1 MQKRVLTD
9 RALKAL
15 KPAPAGKRYDVM
27 DGVVPGLAVRV
38 TDKGQR
44 SFVLVARYP
53 GASNPTRRAL
63 GDYGAITLEA
73 AREKARDWIE
83 LIQRGTDPKHAEERE
98 RQAAARE
105 RENSFAAV
113 AEDFIARHVS
123 KTRKGGEVERD
134 IRREFIGRWGDR
146 PITDITRH
154 DVIAVIDAAVDRGAP
169 YQAHNLLGYVRRL
182 FNWAIA
188 RGIYGV
194 ESSPCDRLRASDA
207 IGPKK
212 KRTRIL
218 NNDELRAFWKCTGEE
233 GYPYGPLFRLL
244 LVTGQRESVVCQLS
258 RDEFNT
264 AEKMWTLPAER
275 VGLKSDDPYVVP
287 LPAMAIDILKG
298 LPEFSA
304 GEFLFS
310 AKFGKTPIRG
320 DALSKPK
327 RRLDAAMLAE
337 LRRIATERG
346 KERATAKL
354 PPWVLHDLR
363 RTMRSG
369 LSALPIAEHVRELVI
384 GHVRPGISG
393 VYDLYAY
400 LDEKRQ
406 ALELW
411 AARVRDIV
419 ELAPANVIPIAGAA
433 STRERLS

>member
-1 MQKRVLTD
+1 MAKKALTD

-15 KPAPAGKRYDVM
+15 KPAREGKRYDVM

-38 TDKGQR
+38 TDKGKR
-44 SFVLVARYP
+44 TFVLVARYP
-53 GASNPTRRAL
+53 GAGNPTRRAL
-63 GDYGAITLEA
+63 GEYGALTLER
-73 AREKARDWIE
+73 ARDKARGWIE
-83 LIQRGTDPKHAEERE
+83 LIQRGTDPKHVEERE

-113 AEDFIARHVS
+113 AEAFIARHVS
-123 KTRKGGEVERD
+123 KTRKGAEVERD
-134 IRREFIGRWGDR
+134 IRREFIEPWGER

-154 DVIAVIDAAVDRGAP
+154 DVMAVIDAAVDRGAP

-188 RGIYGV
+188 RGTYGI
-194 ESSPCDRLRASDA
+194 ERSPCDRLKPRDA
-207 IGPKK
+207 IGPKRSRK
-212 KRTRIL
+212 RIL
-218 NNDELRAFWKCTGEE
+218 TDDELRAFWKCTNDI
-233 GYPYGPLFRLL
+233 GYPYGPLFQML
-244 LVTGQRESVVCQLS
+244 LVTGQRESMVCEADWSEFDLKKALWSLS
-258 RDEFNT
+258 
-264 AEKMWTLPAER
+264 AER
-275 VGLKSDDPYVVP
+275 MKSDEPFVVP
-287 LPAMAIDILKG
+287 LSSLALSIANG
-298 LPEFSA
+298 LPRFNS

-310 AKFGKTPIRG
+310 AKFGKSPIRG
-320 DALSKPK
+320 NALSKPK

-337 LRRIATERG
+337 LRRAGAEQGKDPATI
-346 KERATAKL
+346 KL

-411 AARVRDIV
+411 ATRLRSIV
-419 ELAPANVIPIAGAA
+419 EPPPANVVKISSARA
-433 STRERLS
+433 

>member
-1 MQKRVLTD
+1 MTKKALTD

-15 KPAPAGKRYDVM
+15 KPAPTGKRYDLM
-27 DGVVPGLAVRV
+27 DGVVPGLGVRV

-44 SFVLVARYP
+44 TFVLIARYP

-63 GDYGAITLEA
+63 GEYGAITLDQ
-73 AREKARDWIE
+73 ARAKARGWIE
-83 LIQRGTDPKHAEERE
+83 MVQRGTDPKHAEERD

-123 KTRKGGEVERD
+123 KTRKGAEVERD
-134 IRREFIGRWGDR
+134 IRREFIDRWGDR

-154 DVIAVIDAAVDRGAP
+154 DVMAVIDAAVDRGAP

-188 RGIYGV
+188 RGTCGL
-194 ESSPCDRLRASDA
+194 ERSPCDRLKPRDA

-212 KRTRIL
+212 SRKRIL
-218 NNDELRAFWKCTGEE
+218 TDDELRAFWKCTGDM
-233 GYPYGPLFRLL
+233 GYPYGPLFQMLL
-244 LVTGQRESVVCQLS
+244 ITGQRESMVCEANRPELDLQKKLWSLS
-258 RDEFNT
+258 E
-264 AEKMWTLPAER
+264 ER
-275 VGLKSDDPYVVP
+275 MKSDEPFVFP
-287 LPAMAIDILKG
+287 LSSLALSIANS
-298 LPEFSA
+298 LPRFNS

-320 DALSKPK
+320 TALSKPK

-337 LRRIATERG
+337 LRRVAAERG
-346 KERATAKL
+346 KSPASVKL

-369 LSALPIAEHVRELVI
+369 LSALPIAEHVREVVI

-411 AARVRDIV
+411 AARLRDIV
-419 ELAPANVIPIAGAA
+419 EPPPANVIPIA
-433 STRERLS
+433 T